1 MLNRI
6 KEFYMSIIMSLII
19 LLSGCGAVV
28 NNPADTATNAGAG
41 RLQVHFLDVG
51 QADSALII
59 TPSGQSILIDGGNN
73 EDGEKIVNYLKS
85 KGINELSAIV
95 ATHPH
100 EDHIGGLDVVMQSIP
115 TKKVYLP
122 NAASSSRTFEDFIAA
137 VKSSGAKK
145 IEAKAG
151 VKLEVPDLKG
161 IFLAPNSG
169 SYEELNNYSA
179 VLKLTYGQVSFLFEG
194 DAEDISEAEMIK
206 SGQDLKAT
214 VLKIGHHGSKS
225 STTDEFLKAV
235 SPENAIISVGSDNDY
250 GHPAPSVINKLIKAG
265 VAVYRTDQSGTI
277 VVTTDGT
284 SIEIDKNASVPSNGS
299 ASTKSSAADLTAKST
314 VELSN
319 IDLSGEIVSIINSS
333 NSTVDLTGWKLVS
346 EVGNQTYTFP
356 AGTTLAGGG
365 TLKVVSGEK
374 AQSGAGILV
383 WTQSNIWNNDG
394 DPGALFNAEGQL
406 VSKR

>member
-1 MLNRI
+1 MFNRI
-6 KEFYMSIIMSLII
+6 KKLHLPIILFLII
-19 LLSGCGAVV
+19 LLSGCAAVA
-28 NNPADTATNAGAG
+28 NTPADPAASAG

-59 TPSGQSILIDGGNN
+59 SPSGQSILIDGGNN

-85 KGINELSAIV
+85 KSINELSAIV

-115 TKKVYLP
+115 SKKVYLP
-122 NAASSSRTFEDFIAA
+122 NAASNSRTFEDFIAA

-145 IEAKAG
+145 IQAKAG
-151 VKLEVPDLKG
+151 VELDVPDLKG
-161 IFLAPNSG
+161 IFLAPNSS
-169 SYEELNNYSA
+169 SYEDLNNYSA

-194 DAEDISEAEMIK
+194 DAEDISEAEMKK

-235 SPENAIISVGSDNDY
+235 SPENAIVSVGSDNEY
-250 GHPAPSVINKLIKAG
+250 GHPAPGIINKLVKAG
-265 VAVYRTDQSGTI
+265 VAVYRTDQLGTI

-299 ASTKSSAADLTAKST
+299 ASTNSSAADLTAKST

-319 IDLSGEIVSIINSS
+319 IDLSGEVVSIINSS
-333 NSTVDLTGWKLVS
+333 NTPVNLTGWKLVS
-346 EVGNQTYTFP
+346 EVGNQSYTFP

-394 DPGALFNAEGQL
+394 DPGALYDAEGQL
-406 VSKR
+406 VAKR